1 MVRNRETSLFLDKG
15 SAGNLNLS
23 NSRTHSD
30 KVLARIIKINIQL
43 NYPIIRLGGKTS
55 TEASGFRLP

>member
-1 MVRNRETSLFLDKG
+1 MVRNREASLFLDKG

-43 NYPIIRLGGKTS
+43 NYSDYQTGR
-55 TEASGFRLP
+55 